1 MSYFAFLR
9 IFYLFIILK
18 SVKYTF
24 YFNSSKIHT
33 AIHRFETEL
42 KHAASLHAASLKM
55 CVSVCVWGR
64 DFLQGIE
71 ELLVWTRLKCTAIEY
86 FLSSLFKLMYLYLQI
101 GYS

>member
-64 DFLQGIE
+64 DFLHRIE
-71 ELLVWTRLKCTAIEY
+71 ELLIWTQWKCIAIEY
-86 FLSSLFKLMYLYLQI
+86 FFKFVILLMCLHSQI
-101 GYS
+101 DNI